1 MNVAG
6 SVNLVSIKISFYRSV
21 QEQYLRGR
29 KFYNCIL
36 WSEIKKISFMI
47 DMFSKEKESL
57 LDGDVSST
65 IEKVSAKWY

>member
-1 MNVAG
+1 
-6 SVNLVSIKISFYRSV
+6 
-21 QEQYLRGR
+21 
-29 KFYNCIL
+29 
-36 WSEIKKISFMI
+36 MI